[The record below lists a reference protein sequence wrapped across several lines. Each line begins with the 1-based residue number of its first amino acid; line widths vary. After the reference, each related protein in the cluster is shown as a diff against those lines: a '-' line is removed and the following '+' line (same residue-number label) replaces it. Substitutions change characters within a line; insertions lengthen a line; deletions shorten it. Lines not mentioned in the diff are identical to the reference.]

1 MNELIEKAIA
11 SKEASRELA
20 LYSSV
25 QKNKALKIMN
35 QELLKNKDIII
46 QKNKIDI
53 EKGIKKGLSKALLD
67 RLSLNEKRIIEMA
80 DGLKA
85 IEKLKDPLGEV
96 IEKFRRPNGLIISK
110 IRVPIGVIGIIY
122 EARPNV
128 TLDAAALC
136 LKTSNAVILRG
147 SSSAINSNKIIVKVL
162 QNALKKAG
170 INKNAIHLIYSTD
183 RKTAARFMK
192 MNKYIDLLIPRG
204 GAGLIKYVIKESTIP
219 VLETGVGNCHLYI
232 DEYADI
238 KKALDITINAKT
250 QRPSVCNAIE
260 TLLIHKNVAR
270 KFIPMVFKELKNKGV
285 EIRGCIKTKKIDK
298 TIKITKESDWHEE
311 YLDLKLAVK
320 IVDNIKEAVDHIYK
334 YGTKH
339 TEGIVTNNKNH
350 AEYFINNIDAAAI
363 MINASTRFTD
373 GGQFGY
379 GAEMGIS
386 TQKLHARGPVG
397 LKELTSYKY
406 IVLGN
411 GQIRK

>member
-1 MNELIEKAIA
+1 
-11 SKEASRELA
+11 
-20 LYSSV
+20 
-25 QKNKALKIMN
+25 MN